1 MDEAQVETSD
11 FGSIRTDD
19 VHDFAWFDPSPL
31 RRSYDLRGHT
41 LMALS
46 RADEAL
52 GRLAGVG
59 RMLKNPRLL
68 MRPYAMKEALA
79 SARIEGTQAELR
91 EVLTAE
97 ARPDV
102 RAVPEVGVVSRY
114 LRALELGLQRV
125 DRSKPIDIELVLEAH
140 AALLGSIGPM
150 PGKLRSQ
157 PVWLG
162 SPTDRP
168 ESADF
173 VPPVNSAMLRALDD
187 WLEFVGNPPDL
198 PPLIRAAL
206 IHYQFL
212 TIHPFVD
219 GNGRVGRLLV
229 LLFLAAEG
237 RLPVPLLYLSPY
249 FENRRREYYDR
260 LQAVRERGELEEW
273 LQFFLTAV
281 EVQANDGVDR
291 AERLLDLRES
301 YRSQLAGSRSR
312 AAEVVE
318 LLFEY
323 PVITTAQVRE
333 ALDVSNQGALNLI
346 RSLESRGWLV
356 KAGNAGRGGSHLW
369 LAIDVFET
377 IEDASIRVATTQQ

>member
-1 MDEAQVETSD
+1 M
-11 FGSIRTDD
+11 
-19 VHDFAWFDPSPL
+19 
-31 RRSYDLRGHT
+31 
-41 LMALS
+41 
-46 RADEAL
+46 
-52 GRLAGVG
+52 
-59 RMLKNPRLL
+59 KNPRLL

-140 AALLGSIGPM
+140 AALLGNIGPM
-150 PGKLRSQ
+150 PGELRSQ

-173 VPPVNSAMLRALDD
+173 VPPVNSAMVRALDD
-187 WLEFVGNPPDL
+187 WLEFVDNPPDL

-229 LLFLAAEG
+229 LLFLAAED

-249 FENRRREYYDR
+249 FETRRREYYDR
-260 LQAVRERGELEEW
+260 LQAVRERGELQEW

-323 PVITTAQVRE
+323 PVITTAQVRD

-346 RSLESRGWLV
+346 RSLESRGWLA
-356 KAGNAGRGGSHLW
+356 KLGNAGRGGSHLW

-377 IEDASIRVATTQQ
+377 IEDAPIRVAAELR